1 METKT
6 VENIVKHQD
15 ELTQESLEK
24 CIEQLE
30 VNVNDLHAQVDS
42 INSDIST
49 KKQALEDF
57 NTPSLTQKQYNLIN
71 DGLDSFV
78 SDLRFSESDFDIE
91 LTIGYD
97 NKVEIDNITLNSYN
111 DMLEDMMRYI
121 RKEFK
126 IVQEK
131 SSIDEQVKENLGL

>member
-6 VENIVKHQD
+6 VENIVKYQE

-30 VNVNDLHAQVDS
+30 VNVNDLHSQVNM

-49 KKQALEDF
+49 KKQALEDL
-57 NTPSLTQKQYNLIN
+57 NKPSLTQNQLDLIN
-71 DGLDSFV
+71 EGLDNFISNLQF
-78 SDLRFSESDFDIE
+78 SDEDFDME
-91 LTIGYD
+91 YRIGYD
-97 NKVEIDNITLNSYN
+97 NKVEIDCMTFNSQH
-111 DMLEDMMRYI
+111 DMIYDMMRWI

-126 IVQEK
+126 IIQEK
-131 SSIDEQVKENLGL
+131 SNEEENL

>member
-6 VENIVKHQD
+6 VKNLVKHQD

-30 VNVNDLHAQVDS
+30 VNVSDLHAQVDS

-49 KKQALEDF
+49 KKRALEDL
-57 NTPSLTQKQYNLIN
+57 NKPSLTQKQYDLIN
-71 DGLDSFV
+71 NGLDSFV

-91 LTIGYD
+91 LTMGYD
-97 NKVEIDNITLNSYN
+97 NKVEIDHITLNSYN
-111 DMLEDMMRYI
+111 DMLDDMMRYI

-126 IVQEK
+126 IVEQE
-131 SSIDEQVKENLGL
+131 SNQNENV

>member
-30 VNVNDLHAQVDS
+30 LNVNDLHTQVDM

-49 KKQALEDF
+49 KKQALEDL
-57 NTPSLTQKQYNLIN
+57 NKPSLTQKQYNLIN

-78 SDLRFSESDFDIE
+78 SNLRFSESDFDIE

-97 NKVEIDNITLNSYN
+97 NKVEIDHITLNSYN
-111 DMLEDMMRYI
+111 DMLDDMMRYI

-126 IVQEK
+126 IIQQE
-131 SSIDEQVKENLGL
+131 SNENENV